1 MSPSGDHGFTLLEI
15 LAAVAILAIVL
26 TALFRL
32 HLQTLS
38 MGADSRFYSIAPLL
52 AQGKIAEIET
62 EGIDQVRSDSGSF
75 DDPFDRYRWE
85 AAVSETESAEFDE
98 LAKRLRRI
106 DLTVLDDANGKTYT
120 LRTYRYLK

>member
-98 LAKRLRRI
+98 LTKMLRRI
-106 DLTVLDDANGKTYT
+106 DLTVVDDANGSTYT